1 MDVDNCGYLTTLTW
15 TSWIEAPAA
24 PALPWTRTLQ
34 GIGILHHSC
43 SKWEGSGPGRGPL
56 PNQEKRKREFT
67 VNEVDVF
74 NKLAVICL
82 QRLKVKCSQ
91 REWRRVCE
99 SIKRSVSFLLF
110 WKSSILPSLL
120 YDTLSNYS
128 PFSHISVTFFFTF
141 GNFSTVTAE
150 THAHSNYPALNWCLW
165 VW

>member
-1 MDVDNCGYLTTLTW
+1 MLLMDVVNCGYLTALKW
-15 TSWIEAPAA
+15 TSWIDVPAA

-82 QRLKVKCSQ
+82 GRLKSQ
-91 REWRRVCE
+91 MFSDRLAKGLWKALTE
-99 SIKRSVSFLLF
+99 VSHFLLF

-128 PFSHISVTFFFTF
+128 PFPRISVTFLHLETF
-141 GNFSTVTAE
+141 QLSQQKY
-150 THAHSNYPALNWCLW
+150 THIALNLCLW